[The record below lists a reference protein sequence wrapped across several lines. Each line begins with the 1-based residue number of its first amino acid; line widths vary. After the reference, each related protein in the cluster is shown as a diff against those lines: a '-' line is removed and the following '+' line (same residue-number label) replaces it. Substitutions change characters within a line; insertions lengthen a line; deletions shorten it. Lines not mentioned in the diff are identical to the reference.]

1 MPLVPSDYL
10 NHTNKKQSYI
20 VNTKKE
26 SMLRFG
32 TAGTPISTSKRDTI
46 SGVKQ
51 VREIGL
57 DCMEVEFVR
66 GVRMGAETAGK
77 LGHTAIEMDVVL
89 SVHAP
94 YYINL
99 NSRDSK
105 KVDASQKRILDSAR
119 IGNIFGAIGVVF
131 HPAFYHEDS
140 SSMVY
145 GIVKTHLLEMTAR
158 LKDEGIDILLRPE
171 TTGKGSQ
178 FGTLTELLEISTE
191 LEGVM
196 PCLDFSHMH
205 AREGGM
211 NSYEEFCQILNMVED
226 HLGREGL
233 DNMHIH
239 VSGIEYG
246 PKGEIKHLVLE
257 ESDMDYQGL
266 VNAWKEYDIKGTV
279 ICESPNLEGDALL
292 LQDIYQKS

>member
-1 MPLVPSDYL
+1 
-10 NHTNKKQSYI
+10 
-20 VNTKKE
+20 
-26 SMLRFG
+26 MLRFG
-32 TAGTPISTSKRDTI
+32 TAGTPISASKRDTR
-46 SGVKQ
+46 SGVKR

-66 GVRMGAETAGK
+66 GVKMGVETAGK
-77 LGHTAIEMDVVL
+77 VGQAAIEMDVAL

-99 NSRDSK
+99 NSRETE
-105 KVDASQKRILDSAR
+105 KVDASRKRILDSAR
-119 IGNIFGAIGVVF
+119 IGNIFGARGVVF
-131 HPAFYHEDS
+131 HPAFYHGDS
-140 SSMVY
+140 SDTVY
-145 GIVKTHLLEMTAR
+145 GIVKTHLLEMAA
-158 LKDEGIDILLRPE
+158 LLEDEGIDVLLRPE
-171 TTGKGSQ
+171 TTGKASQ
-178 FGTLTELLEISTE
+178 FGTLTELLEMSAE

-205 AREGGM
+205 AREGAM

-226 HLGREGL
+226 YLGREGL

-246 PKGEIKHLVLE
+246 PKGEKKHLVLE
-257 ESDMDYQGL
+257 ESDMNYHGL
-266 VNAWKEYDIKGTV
+266 VRAWKEYDIKGIV

-292 LQDIYQKS
+292 LQKVYRKL